1 MTAKQIEI
9 FEAKGLTNTDEL
21 DHIIIGLHKKY
32 GSKISIRKINVADT
46 KNLSRQKDVMKVMKE
61 KGISALP
68 IVLVDGKFS
77 SVDGL
82 KKLLT
87 ESF

>member
-46 KNLSRQKDVMKVMKE
+46 KNLSRQKNVVKIIKE
-61 KGISALP
+61 RGVSALP
-68 IVLVDGKFS
+68 IILVDGKFS

-82 KKLLT
+82 RKLLT
-87 ESF
+87 EGF